1 MGAWMENKEEFLAI
15 NQKTYIAVWVGLIIL
30 TGITVSV
37 AGRHLGRWGIAVA
50 LAIAAAKAGVVL
62 SYFMH
67 LKYEKGIGLFKW
79 MIPGIM
85 VLFALFIGLTFFD
98 VAFR

>member
-1 MGAWMENKEEFLAI
+1 MRLENREKPSNA
-15 NQKTYIAVWVGLIIL
+15 NHRTYLAVWVGLIIL

-37 AGRHLGRWGIAVA
+37 AGRNLGRWSIAFA
-50 LAIAAAKAGVVL
+50 LAIAAIKAGLVL
-62 SYFMH
+62 NYFMH
-67 LKYEKGIGLFKW
+67 LKYEKGIRLFKW

-85 VLFALFIGLTFFD
+85 ILFVLLIGLTFFD

>member
-1 MGAWMENKEEFLAI
+1 MDNKEKPSIA
-15 NQKTYIAVWVGLIIL
+15 NHRTYLAVWVGLIIL

-37 AGRHLGRWGIAVA
+37 AGRNLGRWSIVVA
-50 LAIAAAKAGVVL
+50 LAIAAIKAGLVL

-67 LKYEKGIGLFKW
+67 LKYEKSIGLFKW

-85 VLFALFIGLTFFD
+85 ILFVLFIGLTFFD

>member
-1 MGAWMENKEEFLAI
+1 MENREKPLI
-15 NQKTYIAVWVGLIIL
+15 VTHKTYLWVWVGLIIL

-37 AGRHLGRWGIAVA
+37 AGRNLGRWGIVVA
-50 LAIAAAKAGVVL
+50 LAIAAAKAGLVL
-62 SYFMH
+62 GYFMH
-67 LKYEKGIGLFKW
+67 LKYEKGVGLFRW

-85 VLFALFIGLTFFD
+85 ILFVLFIGLTFFD